1 MIHQIKEQN
10 AINAKLKQAKQ
21 DQLFEAV
28 LKQAQNR
35 KKTNGKKQTI
45 RKTEQ

>member
-10 AINAKLKQAKQ
+10 AINAKLKQARQ
-21 DQLFEAV
+21 DQIFEAV

-35 KKTNGKKQTI
+35 KKNNGKKQTV
-45 RKTEQ
+45 RKADE